1 MFDNNV
7 HYIMKELDS
16 IYNVVVE
23 NLGKELLSREI
34 KHLEYEPKMDR
45 ININN
50 FIFIRLVVQ
59 NEDDHKEIYYDI
71 YVVDENGNDTE
82 HSMINVQRPFARLAD
97 KIDYLIKLDYWFK
110 FCFLILFLIWFI
122 ILFIKSLFIN
132 LQKAFYKE
140 YFKKC
145 LLIYIKYKIR

>member
-110 FCFLILFLIWFI
+110 FCFLILFLIYN
-122 ILFIKSLFIN
+122 SV
-132 LQKAFYKE
+132 
-140 YFKKC
+140 
-145 LLIYIKYKIR
+145 YKISIYKFTKSVLLKNI